1 MIPKFVSIVVLFAII
16 SGCCAQHGWVPIT
29 INTYTSR
36 RIMDGA
42 ADYIGLRLV
51 RELYAYKKMHGPM
64 YIVTFEGRRPFGM
77 THTCTAR
84 VHEYVIFQTDV
95 LWNNCWPPVYS
106 RY

>member
-51 RELYAYKKMHGPM
+51 RELYAYKKRHARL
-64 YIVTFEGRRPFGM
+64 YRVTFEGRRPFGM
-77 THTCTAR
+77 IHTCTAM
-84 VHEYVIFQTDV
+84 VHEFVVFRQKVMWYR
-95 LWNNCWPPVYS
+95 CSPPVY
-106 RY
+106 